1 MYIGEKSAVSVGDSK
16 EVSILK
22 TRPTLETTP
31 SAMAQL
37 THELNTGK
45 TCRVE
50 SKNACASPC
59 REAGPKRRRRPRSHA
74 ALEGDA
80 AFGPKV
86 SMSWL
91 LSFGSFVGRRPR
103 CRITPRDV
111 RAAVTEETDTSPSP
125 HSVPVIWLPAAAV
138 EIEPEV
144 PEFEGRVSNGAET
157 PASQSDLDEYA
168 SAHGSAEEWEP
179 NYGDPVSSAYHFSS
193 PLVLG
198 GDIPKSERMQIH
210 HEADVAT
217 FEQLVSKHAA
227 LPASAPAPTCIPA
240 TLLAPIPAP
249 APAPAA
255 TLPAAASRATGVDL
269 SNRSPQ
275 PGSLL
280 HKTDFIRS
288 KLGLSGAMPAVA
300 ADAATHLGVDV
311 AGKNTSTLIN
321 ECYRE
326 VQAREIMSQLISGLR
341 QLPSQRQCSANSVAW
356 RG

>member
-1 MYIGEKSAVSVGDSK
+1 
-16 EVSILK
+16 
-22 TRPTLETTP
+22 
-31 SAMAQL
+31 
-37 THELNTGK
+37 
-45 TCRVE
+45 
-50 SKNACASPC
+50 
-59 REAGPKRRRRPRSHA
+59 
-74 ALEGDA
+74 
-80 AFGPKV
+80 
-86 SMSWL
+86 MSWL
-91 LSFGSFVGRRPR
+91 LFFGSFVGRRPR
-103 CRITPRDV
+103 CRVTPRDV
-111 RAAVTEETDTSPSP
+111 RAAVMTEETDTSPSP

-157 PASQSDLDEYA
+157 PAGQSDLDDYA

-179 NYGDPVSSAYHFSS
+179 NYEDPVSSAYHFSS

-210 HEADVAT
+210 HETDVAT
-217 FEQLVSKHAA
+217 LEQLASKHAA
-227 LPASAPAPTCIPA
+227 QPAPAPAPIPA
-240 TLLAPIPAP
+240 PLLLPLLAPIPAP

-280 HKTDFIRS
+280 HKTDFIKS

-300 ADAATHLGVDV
+300 ADAAKHLGVDV
-311 AGKNTSTLIN
+311 AGKNTSSLIN

>member
-1 MYIGEKSAVSVGDSK
+1 LP
-16 EVSILK
+16 SI
-22 TRPTLETTP
+22 
-31 SAMAQL
+31 
-37 THELNTGK
+37 
-45 TCRVE
+45 
-50 SKNACASPC
+50 NACASLAARPVPN
-59 REAGPKRRRRPRSHA
+59 EDARPRSHA

-138 EIEPEV
+138 EIEPEG

-168 SAHGSAEEWEP
+168 SAHRSVEEWEP

-210 HEADVAT
+210 READVAT
-217 FEQLVSKHAA
+217 LEQLVSKHAA
-227 LPASAPAPTCIPA
+227 KPASAPAPTCIRA

-300 ADAATHLGVDV
+300 ADAAKHLGVDV

>member
-1 MYIGEKSAVSVGDSK
+1 
-16 EVSILK
+16 
-22 TRPTLETTP
+22 LE
-31 SAMAQL
+31 
-37 THELNTGK
+37 E
-45 TCRVE
+45 
-50 SKNACASPC
+50 
-59 REAGPKRRRRPRSHA
+59 RRRSVRKSQI
-74 ALEGDA
+74 
-80 AFGPKV
+80 

-91 LSFGSFVGRRPR
+91 LFFGSFVGRRPR

-111 RAAVTEETDTSPSP
+111 RAAVTEETDTRP

-144 PEFEGRVSNGAET
+144 PEFEGRVSNGVET

-193 PLVLG
+193 PLLLG

-217 FEQLVSKHAA
+217 LEQLVSKHAA
-227 LPASAPAPTCIPA
+227 QPASAPAPIPA
-240 TLLAPIPAP
+240 PLLAPIPAPAP

-269 SNRSPQ
+269 SNRSPP

-300 ADAATHLGVDV
+300 ADAAKHLGVDV

>member
-1 MYIGEKSAVSVGDSK
+1 
-16 EVSILK
+16 
-22 TRPTLETTP
+22 
-31 SAMAQL
+31 
-37 THELNTGK
+37 
-45 TCRVE
+45 
-50 SKNACASPC
+50 
-59 REAGPKRRRRPRSHA
+59 
-74 ALEGDA
+74 
-80 AFGPKV
+80 
-86 SMSWL
+86 MSWL
-91 LSFGSFVGRRPR
+91 LFVGSFVGRRPR
-103 CRITPRDV
+103 CRVTPRDV
-111 RAAVTEETDTSPSP
+111 RAAVMTEETDTSPSP

-210 HEADVAT
+210 READVAT
-217 FEQLVSKHAA
+217 LEQLVSKHAA
-227 LPASAPAPTCIPA
+227 KPASAPAPTCIRA

-300 ADAATHLGVDV
+300 AEAAKHLGVDV

>member
-1 MYIGEKSAVSVGDSK
+1 
-16 EVSILK
+16 
-22 TRPTLETTP
+22 
-31 SAMAQL
+31 
-37 THELNTGK
+37 
-45 TCRVE
+45 
-50 SKNACASPC
+50 
-59 REAGPKRRRRPRSHA
+59 
-74 ALEGDA
+74 
-80 AFGPKV
+80 
-86 SMSWL
+86 MSWL

-103 CRITPRDV
+103 CRITPRFV

-157 PASQSDLDEYA
+157 PASQSDLDEYMYA

-217 FEQLVSKHAA
+217 LEQLVSKHD
-227 LPASAPAPTCIPA
+227 APAPTCIPA
-240 TLLAPIPAP
+240 PLLAPIPAP

-300 ADAATHLGVDV
+300 ADAAKHLGVDV

>member
-1 MYIGEKSAVSVGDSK
+1 
-16 EVSILK
+16 
-22 TRPTLETTP
+22 
-31 SAMAQL
+31 
-37 THELNTGK
+37 
-45 TCRVE
+45 
-50 SKNACASPC
+50 
-59 REAGPKRRRRPRSHA
+59 
-74 ALEGDA
+74 
-80 AFGPKV
+80 
-86 SMSWL
+86 MSWL

-217 FEQLVSKHAA
+217 LEQLVSKHAA
-227 LPASAPAPTCIPA
+227 PASAPAPTCIPA

-300 ADAATHLGVDV
+300 VADAAKHLGVDV